1 MEVTNGSSFARG
13 NSSVNG
19 KAGTKTGQWAMV
31 LAPDGNF
38 YEPNTRTNL
47 YMPGYDF
54 SQQSIY
60 TLSFWA
66 RYDIHPGPDGFNVE
80 YTTDNGLTWRILGNV
95 EPGWYNFNNEGVPNS
110 AFPSGTPY
118 FTSVVGGYTNYKRNV
133 SFLSG
138 NEFVAFRFVFRSEAT
153 GFHPGVA
160 IDDFEV
166 TKFEGELQTAL
177 VDGSFTAEFT
187 GDKEITLNWTTR
199 PEYFCTTIRLE
210 RSINGRDYDLVTE
223 VPCKGGVSDLNTKY
237 TFEDQGGRDL
247 YFYRLLV
254 TSEDDNSGY
263 FYEFYSP
270 VVTVRRRFE
279 GIDVFNT
286 FPNPF
291 NNQINITFTEKVGQN
306 VKFELFDQ
314 TGRLIQDS
322 EQFINDV
329 FYSME
334 VYQLPMGVYFLA
346 VTIGDKESKVFPV
359 MGGIGN

>member
-1 MEVTNGSSFARG
+1 M
-13 NSSVNG
+13 
-19 KAGTKTGQWAMV
+19 
-31 LAPDGNF
+31 
-38 YEPNTRTNL
+38 
-47 YMPGYDF
+47 
-54 SQQSIY
+54 
-60 TLSFWA
+60 
-66 RYDIHPGPDGFNVE
+66 
-80 YTTDNGLTWRILGNV
+80 
-95 EPGWYNFNNEGVPNS
+95 
-110 AFPSGTPY
+110 
-118 FTSVVGGYTNYKRNV
+118 
-133 SFLSG
+133 
-138 NEFVAFRFVFRSEAT
+138 
-153 GFHPGVA
+153 
-160 IDDFEV
+160 
-166 TKFEGELQTAL
+166 
-177 VDGSFTAEFT
+177 
-187 GDKEITLNWTTR
+187 
-199 PEYFCTTIRLE
+199 
-210 RSINGRDYDLVTE
+210 
-223 VPCKGGVSDLNTKY
+223 
-237 TFEDQGGRDL
+237 
-247 YFYRLLV
+247 LV